1 MNRKIFIL
9 TDYKGFFGSKYKDNP
24 YRSGYDKAL
33 ISELFRGFGYDVT
46 YISASSV
53 SFDFSV
59 LKGNI
64 LLFTSLEDDGLHYKS
79 FLEDF
84 VYAAELAGAITI
96 PRYLF
101 LKAHENKVFFEQ
113 LKAGIYN
120 QIDNLKSWWF
130 GAYEEFRQGSGNL
143 PYPIVLKTYKGAMS
157 RGVFLAKNQQ
167 EALALAKRMMG
178 TPNLFQRLKDIGR
191 AYKHPGYVKDSWN
204 RNKIIAQQFIPNLQK
219 DWKILVY
226 GDKYYVLTRGTKPG
240 DFRASGQGLLAFRK
254 DLPEGLLDFSKKVYD
269 TFNMPQISI
278 DVAYDGENYYLLESQ
293 FLFFGTYTLEFAEFY
308 FKKDDSKWNIVDKS
322 SLLEE
327 EYVGSIVQHL
337 KSNQL

>member
-9 TDYKGFFGSKYKDNP
+9 TDYKGFFGSKYRDKP
-24 YRSGYDKAL
+24 YRSGFDRVQIA
-33 ISELFRGFGYDVT
+33 ELFLNNGYDVT
-46 YISASSV
+46 YISASAV
-53 SFDFSV
+53 SFDFSL

-64 LLFTSLEDDGLHYKS
+64 LLYTSLEDEGLYYKS
-79 FLEDF
+79 FIEDF

-113 LKAGIYN
+113 LKVGVYN

-130 GAYEEFRQGSGNL
+130 GAYEEFRQESDNL

-157 RGVFLAKNQQ
+157 RGVFLAKDQQ
-167 EALALAKRMMG
+167 EALTLAKRMMG
-178 TPNLFQRLKDIGR
+178 TSNHFQWLKDIGR
-191 AYKHPGYVKDSWN
+191 AYKHPGYIKNSWH

-226 GDKYYVLTRGTKPG
+226 GDKYYVLTRNTKPG
-240 DFRASGQGLLAFRK
+240 DFRASGQGLLAFGK

-269 TFNMPQISI
+269 TFNVPQISI
-278 DVAYDGENYYLLESQ
+278 DVAYDGENYYLLEAQ

-308 FKKDDSKWNIVDKS
+308 FKKDDSKWAIVEGLS
-322 SLLEE
+322 SLEE
-327 EYVGSIVQHL
+327 EYVVSIVQHI
-337 KSNQL
+337 KRNQL